1 MYTPNTCRSSLITL
15 ALAVT
20 VISLSGCLSPYR
32 STTAQDSKPNIIFIL
47 ADDLG
52 YGDLGCY
59 GQKNVKTP
67 NLDNMALEGMRFT
80 QHYAGTSVCAPSR
93 CSLITGLHTGH
104 TYVRGN
110 KFIKPEGQLP
120 IPDEN
125 ITVAEVLK
133 KAGYSTGAVGKWGLG
148 GPGTTGLPNRQGFDD
163 WFGYLCQRQA
173 HTYYPEHL
181 WNNRKKIILK
191 GNQNGKRQQ
200 YAHNMFTDYAMDFI
214 RKYKNGT
221 FFLYLPYT
229 IPHGHYEVPNN
240 QPYTDEPWTEDEKN
254 RAAMIARLDRDVG
267 RIIALLKKTNIDQ
280 KTLVFFSS
288 DNGGD
293 HKWDKVFSNCR
304 SFKGGKR
311 DLYEGGIRVP
321 LIARWPGKIKSGS
334 ISHHVSAFWDF
345 MPTWAELAGIKPP
358 QNTDG
363 ISMVPTLLG
372 QTEKQKKHRFLYW
385 EFHSPYKKP
394 KQAVRMGLWKAVRVG
409 RRKPL
414 ELYNLKNDIS
424 EQNNLTQQHPEIVN
438 KIEQYMK
445 QTRKKS
451 PHWPPFN

>member
-80 QHYAGTSVCAPSR
+80 QHYTGTSVCAPSR

-240 QPYTDEPWTEDEKN
+240 QPYTDTKRLSSSSAPTTAVTINGTKSL
-254 RAAMIARLDRDVG
+254 AIAGHSKEANVTSTKEG
-267 RIIALLKKTNIDQ
+267 
-280 KTLVFFSS
+280 
-288 DNGGD
+288 
-293 HKWDKVFSNCR
+293 
-304 SFKGGKR
+304 
-311 DLYEGGIRVP
+311 YEYP
-321 LIARWPGKIKSGS
+321 
-334 ISHHVSAFWDF
+334 
-345 MPTWAELAGIKPP
+345 
-358 QNTDG
+358 
-363 ISMVPTLLG
+363 
-372 QTEKQKKHRFLYW
+372 
-385 EFHSPYKKP
+385 
-394 KQAVRMGLWKAVRVG
+394 
-409 RRKPL
+409 
-414 ELYNLKNDIS
+414 
-424 EQNNLTQQHPEIVN
+424 
-438 KIEQYMK
+438 
-445 QTRKKS
+445 
-451 PHWPPFN
+451 